1 MSTGSRALGEM
12 GARARW
18 HAWSHS
24 LMGSVARID
33 YQVSLLLALADARTN
48 ESAFRLLDTYQRVG
62 LDQRTTMLAVL
73 PDPVDNAGA
82 FERVADW
89 VSRLAGLRNQLA
101 HSVIVDAESD
111 FCRLDSVYRGRH
123 RSRIISRAKMGY
135 AHKMARE
142 SWVSLDWLTPKIAD
156 VEVWGHVMGFDDDQ
170 PDAGGGSQ

>member
-1 MSTGSRALGEM
+1 M

-24 LMGSVARID
+24 LMGSVARVD

-62 LDQRTTMLAVL
+62 LDQRTALLAVL

-101 HSVIVDAESD
+101 HSVIVDAESASAAST
-111 FCRLDSVYRGRH
+111 LSIAGA
-123 RSRIISRAKMGY
+123 IG
-135 AHKMARE
+135 RE
-142 SWVSLDWLTPKIAD
+142 SSVEPRWATPTRWRVSR
-156 VEVWGHVMGFDDDQ
+156 
-170 PDAGGGSQ
+170 GSHWIG